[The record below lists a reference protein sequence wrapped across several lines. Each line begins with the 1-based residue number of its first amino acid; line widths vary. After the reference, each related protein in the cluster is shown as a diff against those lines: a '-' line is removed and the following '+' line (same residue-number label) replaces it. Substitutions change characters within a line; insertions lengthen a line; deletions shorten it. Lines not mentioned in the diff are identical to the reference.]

1 MHYLI
6 SISSRELMHEQSI
19 FSSDDWKSYSFA
31 KPNTEFLHNNVKYL
45 TTYLHKNMFLHMFL
59 S

>member
-1 MHYLI
+1 
-6 SISSRELMHEQSI
+6 MHEQSI